1 MTRACVAWIVCWCVG
16 VSIWERGRSERARDF
31 ERFEIRCMYM
41 DMNMYARFGSIRCRW
56 RGAGG
61 DVTEGVIPMV
71 IQAPTA
77 SLNVFAKDIF
87 GKRERKKG

>member
-1 MTRACVAWIVCWCVG
+1 MQDLVRYDVG
-16 VSIWERGRSERARDF
+16 G
-31 ERFEIRCMYM
+31 
-41 DMNMYARFGSIRCRW
+41 G
-56 RGAGG
+56 GAGG